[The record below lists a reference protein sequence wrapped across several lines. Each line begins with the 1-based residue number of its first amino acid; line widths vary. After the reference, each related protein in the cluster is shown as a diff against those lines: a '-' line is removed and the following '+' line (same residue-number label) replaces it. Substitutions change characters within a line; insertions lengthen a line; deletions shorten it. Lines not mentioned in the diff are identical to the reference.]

1 MNANDYLNTALHNAG
16 LTREASPDPTPPSVE
31 MEEEERFKL
40 YRLCPCP
47 DCDGTGKVEDYVG
60 PGELGLRR
68 CKTCRG
74 EGRILDLV
82 ATATDA
88 ESAGVA
94 IVTLGRE
101 GEWEGCQFG
110 LLDSE
115 GAKNH
120 KWIVLPWTQSP
131 TARNVSDAARVL
143 ARSKNPDRPS

>member
-1 MNANDYLNTALHNAG
+1 MTSRYVTQEIIDAVRG
-16 LTREASPDPTPPSVE
+16 ASSDPTPPSVE
-31 MEEEERFKL
+31 MEEERFKL
-40 YRLCPCP
+40 YRLCECD
-47 DCDGTGKVEDYVG
+47 DCHGTGKVILDND
-60 PGELGLRR
+60 PHAPTLNR
-68 CKTCRG
+68 CPVCRG

-82 ATATDA
+82 ATATDP

-94 IVTLGRE
+94 LITLGRE

-143 ARSKNPDRPS
+143 AKSKLGRPS

>member
-1 MNANDYLNTALHNAG
+1 MTRYVTEDALRAKVQDALASLN
-16 LTREASPDPTPPSVE
+16 PTPPSVE
-31 MEEEERFKL
+31 MEEERYKL
-40 YRLCPCP
+40 YRLCECGE
-47 DCDGTGKVEDYVG
+47 CAGKGKADGGG
-60 PGELGLRR
+60 R
-68 CKTCRG
+68 CVSCRG

-143 ARSKNPDRPS
+143 ARSKNPDRQP

>member
-1 MNANDYLNTALHNAG
+1 MTADPGLERLHSA
-16 LTREASPDPTPPSVE
+16 LRDARETLEAAFPDPTPPSVE
-31 MEEEERFKL
+31 MEEERYKL
-40 YRLCPCP
+40 YRLCECG
-47 DCDGTGKVEDYVG
+47 DCAGTGKDVG
-60 PGELGLRR
+60 PKGVKR
-68 CKTCRG
+68 CPTCRG

-82 ATATDA
+82 ATATDP

>member
-1 MNANDYLNTALHNAG
+1 MSASRNADGWESDA
-16 LTREASPDPTPPSVE
+16 RSPDLTPPSVE
-31 MEEEERFKL
+31 MEEERFKL
-40 YRLCPCP
+40 YRLCECG
-47 DCDGTGKVEDYVG
+47 DCQATGRVRDERNPSKFV
-60 PGELGLRR
+60 R
-68 CKTCRG
+68 CKVCRG

-82 ATATDA
+82 ATATDP